1 MDGCGPSPNL
11 TRSRKER
18 EMAKKINITG
28 RQPKRIGVVDKPQR
42 RIEPAELAAALGAEP
57 CAERVGEN
65 LDLISLAELGT
76 QLLRR
81 LRSSGGGPAL
91 ADATGLCRGPFT
103 AEDMK
108 VLERVCAQNEQKNR
122 AKPSPGQ
129 KPRIIVRRYLC
140 TGAG

>member
-28 RQPKRIGVVDKPQR
+28 REPKGMSVVEKPQR

-81 LRSSGGGPAL
+81 LRSSGGRPAL
-91 ADATGLCRGPFT
+91 SDATELCRVPLS

-108 VLERVCAQNEQKNR
+108 VLERIGAQIEQE
-122 AKPSPGQ
+122 
-129 KPRIIVRRYLC
+129 
-140 TGAG
+140 TG